1 MRQRLCSNSG
11 HHRATIAALAIKS
24 SRGTRSVYTDRF
36 KYVALQ
42 SRMYKRWRWGVEAR
56 RFSSRRWKIGRGQ
69 IWAKFARARSRAIL
83 DFGNSGKRGSSRLST
98 GFWWTDFFLSN
109 WFLTNIK
116 ILYILGRLDQP
127 RFYEYVHYHVLVVE
141 WMRNRTFKISN
152 RTRNRGTRIYFFII

>member
-56 RFSSRRWKIGRGQ
+56 RFSSRRWKIETRANLDE
-69 IWAKFARARSRAIL
+69 ICARMLARHLGFWELGETRIKSVIHRIL
-83 DFGNSGKRGSSRLST
+83 MDGFFSSSSR
-98 GFWWTDFFLSN
+98 
-109 WFLTNIK
+109 FLTNIK
-116 ILYILGRLDQP
+116 ILYIFGRLDQP
-127 RFYEYVHYHVLVVE
+127 RFYEYVDYHVLAVE
-141 WMRNRTFKISN
+141 WKRNRTFKLFENIKS
-152 RTRNRGTRIYFFII
+152 II